1 MPHTVFASMIT
12 VINGGDPLTEPAQ
25 VQLLETRSH
34 TRHVTLSGEEAQ
46 AVKITAGGRSYV
58 VILCHDEVFHSS
70 DAVIAGS
77 CFGTGNVCVFD
88 VAGAKEGERLY
99 GGEVLHV

>member
-1 MPHTVFASMIT
+1 M
-12 VINGGDPLTEPAQ
+12 
-25 VQLLETRSH
+25 
-34 TRHVTLSGEEAQ
+34 
-46 AVKITAGGRSYV
+46 